1 MIHHKAHKASSH
13 AHSPSHSATRRARRM
28 GRELAGQAKRRRGG
42 RIITVEGFVAS
53 VEEYIEA
60 RRDLGDEG

>member
-13 AHSPSHSATRRARRM
+13 AHSPSHSATRRAQRM
-28 GRELAGQAKRRRGG
+28 GRELAGHARRRSG
-42 RIITVEGFVAS
+42 RTSITVEGFVAS

-60 RRDLGDEG
+60 RRELGDEE